1 MTLHDL
7 HLRSF
12 TIVMQMKLDH
22 HVICTLLTN
31 HELSA
36 TKWACQIS
44 FKLAELW
51 PLASRR
57 LVFAS
62 AHARCCVRIF
72 EAHGVSSQPQFDSQ
86 KHVGDYY
93 RTEEAEFENIQ

>member
-22 HVICTLLTN
+22 HVIFSSSTN
-31 HELSA
+31 HELAA
-36 TKWACQIS
+36 TKWACRIS

-51 PLASRR
+51 PLATWR
-57 LVFAS
+57 LVLAS

-86 KHVGDYY
+86 KHVGDYL
-93 RTEEAEFENIQ
+93 EAEFENIQ